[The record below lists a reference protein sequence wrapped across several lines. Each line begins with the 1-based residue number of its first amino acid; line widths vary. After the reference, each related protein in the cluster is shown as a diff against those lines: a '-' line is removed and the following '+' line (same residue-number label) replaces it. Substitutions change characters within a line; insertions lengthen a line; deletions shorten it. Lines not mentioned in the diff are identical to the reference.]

1 MNIEYFNQFYYHHTK
16 LQNIPK
22 ILETG
27 LVGKIG
33 EASKFGKETIPRVY
47 FSEGIEGV
55 LAISEV
61 FQDRFDSLMREQG
74 KIEWRNR
81 NVEEYLGESVYLC
94 FDGKNIKNENP
105 NKENAFRNGCT
116 SQNIAPQELKICIL
130 RNKDTNAILWHRD
143 DIIKYMLANYPIDN
157 FQNGD
162 KYQKQEIIDYY
173 HLRQNELSQT
183 DWQNF
188 QLEIVDLRKF
198 YEQFL
203 SDYKELTDE
212 QEIRREG
219 VKR

>member
-1 MNIEYFNQFYYHHTK
+1 MNIDYLNQFYYHHTK
-16 LQNIPK
+16 LKNISQ

-55 LAISEV
+55 LATAET
-61 FQDRFDSLMREQG
+61 FQDRFNSLMKEQG
-74 KIEWRNR
+74 KTEWENK
-81 NVEEYLGESVYLC
+81 NVEEYLGESIYLC
-94 FDGKNIKNENP
+94 FEGKDIKNENP

-116 SQNIAPQELKICIL
+116 SKNISPQELKICIL
-130 RNKDTNAILWHRD
+130 RNKSTNQVLWHRD

-162 KYQKQEIIDYY
+162 KYQKEEIINYY
-173 HLRQNELSQT
+173 HLRYKELWPI

-188 QLEIVDLRKF
+188 NLEIIDLKMF

-203 SDYKELTDE
+203 SNYVQLTDK
-212 QEIRREG
+212 QEIRR
-219 VKR
+219 

>member
-1 MNIEYFNQFYYHHTK
+1 MNIEYFNQFWYHHTK

-55 LAISEV
+55 LGLSEV
-61 FQDRFDSLMREQG
+61 FQYRFDSLMREQG
-74 KIEWRNR
+74 KTEWRNK

-94 FDGKNIKNENP
+94 FDGKDIKNENP
-105 NKENAFRNGCT
+105 NKENAF
-116 SQNIAPQELKICIL
+116 QQLKICIL
-130 RNKDTNAILWHRD
+130 RNKNTNEILWHRD
-143 DIIKYMLANYPIDN
+143 DVIKYMLANYPIDN

-162 KYQKQEIIDYY
+162 EYQKQEIMNYY
-173 HLRQNELSQT
+173 HLRQNELSQI

-198 YEQFL
+198 YEKFL
-203 SDYKELTDE
+203 SNYKELTDKPG
-212 QEIRREG
+212 IRR
-219 VKR
+219 